1 MAAVTI
7 KNAGV
12 KGRLW
17 HLRGG
22 GGVDYEA
29 CFSID
34 ARSTVLR
41 IVPLPHFVG
50 ADTIGRRV
58 LFGRHE
64 FGISG

>member
-1 MAAVTI
+1 LLSCPA
-7 KNAGV
+7 KH
-12 KGRLW
+12 RDL
-17 HLRGG
+17 
-22 GGVDYEA
+22 
-29 CFSID
+29 D